1 MRFRPVFFLM
11 AMLVLGGCTRA
22 PQETWRVQV
31 VVRDWLGANQGLDL
45 VGIDELAFP
54 VGRELRGQGYRFSI
68 TDDGQ
73 GRRRIHLR
81 CVPPGVPAS
90 LDGKASARGG
100 DLRVFDA
107 TWVLAPDQVL
117 VAETARISTRI
128 SANRAQSLHP

>member
-1 MRFRPVFFLM
+1 MI
-11 AMLVLGGCTRA
+11 
-22 PQETWRVQV
+22 
-31 VVRDWLGANQGLDL
+31 RDWLGVNQGFDL
-45 VGIDELAFP
+45 VGIDEPEFP

-73 GRRRIHLR
+73 GRRRIRLR

-90 LDGKASARGG
+90 LETNASVRGG

-128 SANRAQSLHP
+128 SANRPQHSYP